1 MSQVNQNMVL
11 FLWKKKIGDLAW
23 INKQQSMVRA
33 VTLNLVEHAM
43 KYEINRNK
51 LKESVSK
58 KKIKD
63 NLKETMN
70 QKLIHLPSK
79 NVFFR

>member
-1 MSQVNQNMVL
+1 
-11 FLWKKKIGDLAW
+11 
-23 INKQQSMVRA
+23 MVRA
-33 VTLNLVEHAM
+33 VTLNLVEHTM

-79 NVFFR
+79 NIFFR

>member
-1 MSQVNQNMVL
+1 
-11 FLWKKKIGDLAW
+11 
-23 INKQQSMVRA
+23 MVRA

-79 NVFFR
+79 NIFFRWSSSSCGYYLMKFAFD

>member
-1 MSQVNQNMVL
+1 
-11 FLWKKKIGDLAW
+11 
-23 INKQQSMVRA
+23 MVRA

-79 NVFFR
+79 NIFFRCSSSSCGHYLMKFAFD